1 MLISPPFL
9 PPRGTQTE
17 DQWLDAAMAVSP
29 TGTGAFPVSSPLDW
43 HGGRHLLAP
52 MGERGIALP
61 ARAIADGTVVYVRKR
76 TEADSP
82 DEPLNY
88 GAGYTSDG
96 VVVIRHDTDIG
107 IGANDQLTQVQF
119 YSVYMHLHTIQA
131 NIKKDKA
138 IYRKD
143 EIGQAGHIY
152 GVPNLMHF
160 EICCDEANLEKLI
173 GRKTGQLNTATNGRT
188 DALFGDI
195 YFHLPV
201 GTPIFANKPLPQ
213 YVAATTQTPATP
225 ARRGQAAIPAERRAL
240 TPTHTTT
247 LELVIGLHYAGGE
260 GVATQRGDA
269 VLTTYKLNGD
279 TEGTALR
286 ESEAE
291 YVLYTSAKT
300 ISEAYPSDAR
310 PSMSAVYEL
319 LRFGRVIGPDA
330 LTPADVPHWRQ
341 VSYPGGQGWVNLNA
355 ANVHKFSDAD
365 FPQWKGWKIIDDDTN
380 GDSRCDSATVR
391 QIIYNNGTACLA
403 PTKQHAIDQIKN
415 DKVQKK
421 LAHTICKF
429 PSEWEAATFD
439 KRWNWLK
446 TENDENPEPLNDKD
460 YAELKAH
467 GLALCFPLPALFTA
481 QWCFDP
487 KEFIRV
493 FRKCGWLSLREMTQL
508 LPRQSVAGGEIKWLS
523 SSNRLSTPEPRNP
536 MPPNLYR
543 AINRAFRKYGMNQ
556 RLRQAHFLGQVFVET
571 GALTLN
577 TEGGDDNY
585 FRTNYEVIT
594 ETEAGADY
602 DRAVSRRRTIATSG
616 KWPTEVAPLG
626 IVSNKITTR
635 ENYIIHRPAK
645 VATKATELGNT
656 QVGDG
661 SRFRGRGL
669 IQLTGRNAYASY
681 GAFKGGVDYVTDPN
695 PTLLA
700 ANAEVATDVSGKF
713 WVSKHYHGLNI
724 NRHADTGTDDTA
736 TEAVTRAVNGGTT
749 HIDFRRVYFHYALSI
764 LNDELVPADTRTL
777 ERQKENT
784 K

>member
-29 TGTGAFPVSSPLDW
+29 TGTGAFPVSSLLEW

-131 NIKKDKA
+131 NIKTDKA

-188 DALFGDI
+188 NALFGDI
-195 YFHLPV
+195 YFHLPA
-201 GTPIFANKPLPQ
+201 GTPIFATKPLPQ
-213 YVAATTQTPATP
+213 YAAATTLTAATP
-225 ARRGQAAIPAERRAL
+225 ARSGQAAIPAERRAL

-260 GVATQRGDA
+260 GLAAQRGDA

-279 TEGTALR
+279 TEGPALR
-286 ESEAE
+286 ETEAE

-319 LRFGRVIGPDA
+319 LRFGRAIGPDA

-355 ANVHKFSDAD
+355 ANVRKFSDAD
-365 FPQWKGWKIIDDDTN
+365 FPQWKGWQIVDDDTN
-380 GDSRCDSATVR
+380 GDSRCDSAMVR
-391 QIIYNNGTACLA
+391 QIIYDNGTTCLT
-403 PTKQHAIDQIKN
+403 PTKQHAIDQLKN
-415 DKVQKK
+415 AKVQKK
-421 LAHTICKF
+421 LAQTICKF
-429 PSEWEAATFD
+429 PSEWEVATFD

-446 TENDENPEPLNDKD
+446 TKDDENPEPLSDKD
-460 YAELKAH
+460 YADLKAH
-467 GLALCFPLPALFTA
+467 GSALCFPLPALFAA

-493 FRKCGWLSLREMTQL
+493 FRKCGWLSLNETLRL
-508 LPRQSVAGGEIKWLS
+508 LPTGNGVATLAQLRTDLS
-523 SSNRLSTPEPRNP
+523 LGRNVQTQIMPAGMYTAINKIRNKYCISTPIRCAHFFGQICVETD
-536 MPPNLYR
+536 
-543 AINRAFRKYGMNQ
+543 
-556 RLRQAHFLGQVFVET
+556 RLRTTSEYASGM
-571 GALTLN
+571 A
-577 TEGGDDNY
+577 
-585 FRTNYEVIT
+585 
-594 ETEAGADY
+594 Y
-602 DRAVSRRRTIATSG
+602 DLSQN
-616 KWPTEVAPLG
+616 PE
-626 IVSNKITTR
+626 
-635 ENYIIHRPAK
+635 
-645 VATKATELGNT
+645 KARELGNT
-656 QVGDG
+656 SVGDG
-661 SRFRGRGL
+661 PRFKGRGV
-669 IQLTGRNAYASY
+669 IQLTGKANYIRYGNYRGRSYIVEPDNLLLRDDSYVACDASGFY
-681 GAFKGGVDYVTDPN
+681 WTAEQTRDKVPN
-695 PTLLA
+695 Q
-700 ANAEVATDVSGKF
+700 NGHGSH
-713 WVSKHYHGLNI
+713 WVLDGQFNI
-724 NRHADTGTDDTA
+724 NRRADDQTFANLHDSIQIENDTLN
-736 TEAVTRAVNGGTT
+736 VTRQVNRAAL
-749 HIDFRRVYFHYALSI
+749 HVDIRRTFFKAAHYALS
-764 LNDELVPADTRTL
+764 DELTPADGITNQRPL
-777 ERQKENT
+777 
-784 K
+784 

>member
-29 TGTGAFPVSSPLDW
+29 TDSGAFPVSSLLDW

-131 NIKKDKA
+131 NIKTDKA

-143 EIGQAGHIY
+143 EIGQAGHVY

-173 GRKTGQLNTATNGRT
+173 GRKTGQLDTVTNGRT
-188 DALFGDI
+188 NALFGDI

-201 GTPIFANKPLPQ
+201 GTPIFATKPLPQ
-213 YVAATTQTPATP
+213 YVAATTQTAATP
-225 ARRGQAAIPAERRAL
+225 ARRGQAAIPAERRTL
-240 TPTHTTT
+240 TPIHTTN

-330 LTPADVPHWRQ
+330 LTPADVPHWRE
-341 VSYPGGQGWVNLNA
+341 VNYPGGHGWVNLNA
-355 ANVHKFSDAD
+355 ANIHKFSDAD
-365 FPQWKGWKIIDDDTN
+365 FPQWKGWQIIDDDTN
-380 GDSRCDSATVR
+380 GDSRCDSPTVR
-391 QIIYNNGTACLA
+391 QIIYNNGTTCLT
-403 PTKQHAIDQIKN
+403 PTKQHAIDQLKN

-446 TENDENPEPLNDKD
+446 TENDENPEPLNDND

-508 LPRQSVAGGEIKWLS
+508 LPRRSGNSPRQLTEISWETARARFQNYSIDL
-523 SSNRLSTPEPRNP
+523 NRT
-536 MPPNLYR
+536 
-543 AINRAFRKYGMNQ
+543 IRKYLLKRPTRQIHFFAQTYIETALWRTVEEIGRANQ
-556 RLRQAHFLGQVFVET
+556 QRRANGILYWPAAAMEYYQAFFGR
-571 GALTLN
+571 GAMQLTWAS
-577 TEGGDDNY
+577 
-585 FRTNYEVIT
+585 NYELYGQYRRFADVPANHLYSDTRIT
-594 ETEAGADY
+594 NVSTHYWADPR
-602 DRAVSRRRTIATSG
+602 DRDGNIVLTPNRW
-616 KWPTEVAPLG
+616 WP
-626 IVSNKITTR
+626 
-635 ENYIIHRPAK
+635 
-645 VATKATELGNT
+645 
-656 QVGDG
+656 
-661 SRFRGRGL
+661 RFDPQIL
-669 IQLTGRNAYASY
+669 VNNPFNACDSA
-681 GAFKGGVDYVTDPN
+681 AFY
-695 PTLLA
+695 
-700 ANAEVATDVSGKF
+700 
-713 WVSKHYHGLNI
+713 WVSKDTGHGAINI
-724 NRHADTGTDDTA
+724 NRVSDLGVTTD
-736 TEAVTRAVNGGTT
+736 AVGRASVLVNGGGFGFPERQSYAQFLIRFLDEDVSVNLTESIIVT
-749 HIDFRRVYFHYALSI
+749 YSRRNHNVYIDFTPQRPRA
-764 LNDELVPADTRTL
+764 
-777 ERQKENT
+777 
-784 K
+784 